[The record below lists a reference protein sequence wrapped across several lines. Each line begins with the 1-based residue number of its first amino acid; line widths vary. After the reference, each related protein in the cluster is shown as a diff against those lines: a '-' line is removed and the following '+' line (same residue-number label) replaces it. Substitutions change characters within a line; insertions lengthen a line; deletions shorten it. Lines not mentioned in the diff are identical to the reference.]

1 MPLTVTRAVG
11 DTLYPDP
18 FIQAGHVAS
27 VVVDVSAL
35 TTTFVDA
42 NGFLKPGVIF
52 KADGTAITGA
62 SQTAFGMVRH
72 PIKVA
77 NGNDSTSLNAATD
90 IPVPVV
96 TSGIINQTLVA
107 DLLGRVLSANELAA
121 LVAGGSN
128 IVVR

>member
-1 MPLTVTRAVG
+1 MPLTITRTTG

-18 FIQAGHVAS
+18 FIQAGFVAS

-35 TTTFVDA
+35 TTTFVDS
-42 NGFLKPGVIF
+42 NGYLKPGTIV
-52 KADGTAITGA
+52 KADGTLITGA
-62 SQTAFGMVRH
+62 DQLAFGMVRH

-77 NGNDSTSLNAATD
+77 AGNDSTSLNAATD

-96 TSGIINQTLVA
+96 THGIVNQTLVA

-121 LVAGGSN
+121 LVLGGRN

>member
-1 MPLTVTRAVG
+1 MPLTITRTVG

-18 FIQAGHVAS
+18 FIQAGHVTS

-42 NGFLKPGVIF
+42 DGYLKPGTILRINGTVVSG
-52 KADGTAITGA
+52 ADQI
-62 SQTAFGMVRH
+62 AFGMVRF

-77 NGNDSTSLNAATD
+77 ATNTDTALGAGVD

-96 TSGIINQTLVA
+96 THGVVNTTLCA
-107 DLLGRVLSANELAA
+107 DLLGRALSANELAA
-121 LVAGGSN
+121 LVLGGGN

>member
-1 MPLTVTRAVG
+1 MPLTITRTAG

-18 FIQAGHVAS
+18 FIQAGKVTS

-35 TTTFVDA
+35 STTFVDSD
-42 NGFLKPGVIF
+42 GYLKPGVILRN
-52 KADGTAITGA
+52 DGTPISGT
-62 SQTAFGMVRH
+62 SQTAFGMIRY

-77 NGNDSTSLNAATD
+77 AGNDSTSLNAGRD

-96 TSGIINQTLVA
+96 VDGIINQTLVA

-121 LVAGGSN
+121 LVAAGSN
-128 IVVR
+128 LVVR